1 MNLSISRLDFS
12 GKNVLIS
19 GGSRGIGR
27 ATAIAFAESGAN
39 VAFLYAQSEEEA
51 QSTIDAIQK
60 LGILTN
66 AFKGSVSD
74 ESLWETATE
83 WMIQVWGSLDVV
95 VANAGIWKEARIDE
109 MPLAQ
114 FEEMMQTNMTGT
126 FLAAKYAT
134 KQMKQQGSGAIVIIS
149 STAGQRGES
158 EHSHYAASKGAQISF
173 TKSLSTELAP
183 WNIRVNCVAPGWVRT
198 DMTENALTDPKT
210 SEWVKSQIPLGRA
223 ADPKEIA
230 NAILFLA
237 SPLASFITGEILN
250 VNGGAVL
257 CG

>member
-1 MNLSISRLDFS
+1 MNLSISQLDFS

-27 ATAIAFAESGAN
+27 ATAILFAECGAN
-39 VAFLYAQSEEEA
+39 VAFLYEQSDKDA
-51 QSTIDAIQK
+51 VSTSDTISK
-60 LGILTN
+60 LGR
-66 AFKGSVSD
+66 AAKVFKGSVSD
-74 ESLWETATE
+74 ESLWESATG
-83 WMIQVWGSLDVV
+83 WMTQTCGSIDVV
-95 VANAGIWKEARIDE
+95 IANAGIWNEALIDE
-109 MPLAQ
+109 MPLAA
-114 FEEMMQTNMTGT
+114 FEEMMLTNMTGT
-126 FLAAKYAT
+126 FLAAKYAA
-134 KQMKQQGSGAIVIIS
+134 QHMKRQGAGAIVIIS

-183 WNIRVNCVAPGWVRT
+183 WNIRVNCVAPGWVKT
-198 DMTENALTDPKT
+198 DMTEEALTDPKT

-230 NAILFLA
+230 NAILFMA